1 MEPSRGKSICI
12 PFKSEDYYAICVA
25 DPEGFRQYLLDLHS
39 RHPELLPAGFEQG
52 FVFHDKTWS
61 IKQRVL
67 TRRLRLIA
75 TGQLYQVRPSFL
87 MPYMTARTGMV
98 ERGLYLRQWGV
109 PFDAL
114 AYLFGRDA
122 MFWYRAEV
130 ALGRPSL
137 VGTTIKCPEKLPE
150 HLLADEKH
158 TWLEGH
164 KRYLSTTVA
173 GGCLLGASVTPS
185 ASTEALEAA
194 YGEFADEAR
203 ALNPAYSPKTV
214 CTDGWE
220 ATQNAWQRLF
230 PGICI
235 ILCFLHAVLK
245 IGERCVRSLALR
257 ISLVDKAWSVYEAV
271 TRAQFSQRLRRFR
284 EWGLK
289 HVTEGP
295 LRDAVLSLCDKG
307 PRFACTYSHP
317 GAHRTSNAVDRLMNY
332 QDRRLYAM
340 GYFHGTLESARLAV
354 RAMALLWNFH
364 PYGTRIRRDF
374 PARRSPFHD
383 LNGFQY
389 HDNWLHNLLIASSM
403 GGRKL

>member
-12 PFKSEDYYAICVA
+12 PFESEDHYAICVV
-25 DPEGFRQYLLDLHS
+25 DPDRFRQYRMDLHS

-52 FVFHDKTWS
+52 FIFHDKTWS

-67 TRRLRLIA
+67 TRRLRLMA

-87 MPYMTARTGMV
+87 MPSMTARTERV

-109 PFDAL
+109 PFEAL

-122 MFWYRAEV
+122 MCWYRAEV

-137 VGTTIKCPEKLPE
+137 VGTPSKCPEKLPE

-158 TWLEGH
+158 TGLEGH

-173 GGCLLGASVTPS
+173 GGCLRGASVTSS

-245 IGERCVRSLALR
+245 IGERCVRNLPLR
-257 ISLVDKAWSVYEAV
+257 TSLVDKAGSVYEAV

-289 HVTEGP
+289 HTSLGP
-295 LRDAVLSLCDKG
+295 LRDAVLSLCNKG
-307 PRFACTYSHP
+307 PRFACAYSHR

-364 PYGTRIRRDF
+364 PYGTRIRRDS
-374 PARRSPFHD
+374 PTRRSPFHD
-383 LNGFQY
+383 LNGFHY

>member
-12 PFKSEDYYAICVA
+12 PFKSEDHYAICVA
-25 DPEGFRQYLLDLHS
+25 DPEGFRQYLMDLHS

-67 TRRLRLIA
+67 TRRLRLMA

-87 MPYMTARTGMV
+87 MLSMTARTEMV

-173 GGCLLGASVTPS
+173 GGCLRGASVTPS

-220 ATQNAWQRLF
+220 ATQNAWQHLF

-245 IGERCVRSLALR
+245 IGERCVRNLPLR
-257 ISLVDKAWSVYEAV
+257 TSLVDKAWSV
-271 TRAQFSQRLRRFR
+271 
-284 EWGLK
+284 
-289 HVTEGP
+289 
-295 LRDAVLSLCDKG
+295 
-307 PRFACTYSHP
+307 
-317 GAHRTSNAVDRLMNY
+317 
-332 QDRRLYAM
+332 
-340 GYFHGTLESARLAV
+340 
-354 RAMALLWNFH
+354 
-364 PYGTRIRRDF
+364 
-374 PARRSPFHD
+374 
-383 LNGFQY
+383 
-389 HDNWLHNLLIASSM
+389 
-403 GGRKL
+403 